1 MPAPADIQ
9 AATLNK
15 FLAAWREGSAPDTMA
30 LWSDD
35 FKQRLLP
42 LSLGESSFR
51 SRDQAALFY
60 PGLVESLRNWE
71 VRFCSFSQIGVSYS
85 LLVSEYFIDL
95 LAPEHWGTAAVY
107 ATSQADTPFPGE
119 KWTNEYAIFLSFS
132 EDGTKVSRLEE
143 MMDSAFYQ
151 SFVPKFQRY
160 LMGLGDLK
168 K

>member
-35 FKQRLLP
+35 FKQRSLP

-60 PGLVESLRNWE
+60 PVLVENLRNWE
-71 VRFCSFSQIGVSYS
+71 VRFRSFSQIGITYS
-85 LLVSEYFIDL
+85 LL
-95 LAPEHWGTAAVY
+95 A
-107 ATSQADTPFPGE
+107 
-119 KWTNEYAIFLSFS
+119 S
-132 EDGTKVSRLEE
+132 EDSIPSLHPNTGKGKEKLTV
-143 MMDSAFYQ
+143 Q
-151 SFVPKFQRY
+151 
-160 LMGLGDLK
+160 
-168 K
+168 

>member
-85 LLVSEYFIDL
+85 LLVSEDFIAL
-95 LAPEHWGTAAVY
+95 LAPEHW
-107 ATSQADTPFPGE
+107 
-119 KWTNEYAIFLSFS
+119 
-132 EDGTKVSRLEE
+132 
-143 MMDSAFYQ
+143 
-151 SFVPKFQRY
+151 
-160 LMGLGDLK
+160 
-168 K
+168 